1 MRMVMLR
8 RKAMVLLAGC
18 LVLLFLGVWAYQS
31 EQQRALAALGDTVPV
46 VVAARALDAWVPI
59 TARDVSVQQVPIRFA
74 GPERLPAPDDVD
86 GKMLIAPIPEGA
98 AIPGYAIYSG
108 PDLQPHQRTW
118 ELREAAKVILDRS
131 IRPGDRVDVLAA
143 GSTDG
148 EGIVRAVLSG
158 VPVVAVRQEEKEL
171 AVTLALTLDEGK
183 VLMEAENFARQVRMV
198 RNPAPVPE
206 VAMKQP

>member
-1 MRMVMLR
+1 MLR
-8 RKAMVLLAGC
+8 CKAMVLLAGC

-31 EQQRALAALGDTVPV
+31 EQQRALAALGETVPV

-59 TARDVSVQQVPIRFA
+59 TARDVSVWQVPVRFA
-74 GPERLPAPDDVD
+74 GPERLFAPDDLD

-98 AIPGYAIYSG
+98 AIPSYAVYSG
-108 PDLQPHQRTW
+108 PELQPNRRTW

-143 GSTDG
+143 SSTEG
-148 EGIVRAVLSG
+148 EGIVQAVLSD
-158 VPVVAVRQEEKEL
+158 VPVVAVRQEEKEF

-198 RNPAPVPE
+198 RNPTSLPE
-206 VAMKQP
+206 VAVKQP

>member
-1 MRMVMLR
+1 MLR

-31 EQQRALAALGDTVPV
+31 EQQRALAALGETVPV
-46 VVAARALDAWVPI
+46 VMAARALDAWVPI
-59 TARDVSVQQVPIRFA
+59 TARDMSVRQVPVRFA
-74 GPERLPAPDDVD
+74 GPERLSAPDDLD
-86 GKMLIAPIPEGA
+86 GKMLIVPIPEGA
-98 AIPGYAIYSG
+98 AIPSYAVYSG
-108 PDLQPHQRTW
+108 PELQPNQRTW

-143 GSTDG
+143 SSTEG

-158 VPVVAVRQEEKEL
+158 VRVVAVRQEEKEL

-183 VLMEAENFARQVRMV
+183 ALMEAENFARQVRMV
-198 RNPAPVPE
+198 RNPTPVPE
-206 VAMKQP
+206 VAVKQP